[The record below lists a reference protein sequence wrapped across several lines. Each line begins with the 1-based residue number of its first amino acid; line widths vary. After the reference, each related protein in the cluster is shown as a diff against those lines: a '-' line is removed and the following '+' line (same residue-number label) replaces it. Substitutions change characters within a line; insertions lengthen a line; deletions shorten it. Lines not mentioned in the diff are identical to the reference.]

1 MSSGAESLVLEHR
14 RAMRADM
21 TRLADDMRT
30 MRTEMTALRHQVAA
44 VVTLQE
50 HDPTDIATIKA
61 RLDRIERRLDLV
73 E

>member
-1 MSSGAESLVLEHR
+1 MSGGPQNLVQERL
-14 RAMRADM
+14 RAIRSDM
-21 TRLADDMRT
+21 ARMADDMRT
-30 MRTEMTALRHQVAA
+30 MRSAMSALRHQVAA

-50 HDPTDIATIKA
+50 HDHTDISAIKA